1 MILGQVG
8 NPQVV
13 GISITNVIADT
24 GATFTATLGTNNWN
38 TGTGNVARGTAIL
51 LPKRGLRCST
61 RGVTTIS
68 MAYSTAITITLLI
81 DYEKG

>member
-1 MILGQVG
+1 MVLGHVG
-8 NPQVV
+8 NPQIV
-13 GISITNVIADT
+13 GVSITNVIADT

-38 TGTGNVARGTAIL
+38 TGTGNIARGTEIL
-51 LPKRGLRCST
+51 LPRKGLRCST

-68 MAYSTAITITLLI
+68 IAYSTAITINLLI